1 MTLIIGI
8 DPHKA
13 SHTAVAIGGDEQQ
26 SAEIRVRAT
35 SQQTQ
40 QLLAWAEPLGKK
52 TWAVESAGGMGYLLS
67 QQLVGAGEQ
76 VLDVTA
82 TLASHTGGPSS
93 GVQVKWI
100 IYRDPATP
108 SGRTAASGAPPME
121 YRVDA
126 RSSGRTSTAGS
137 HLPSVAY
144 RRSRYD
150 RHVSCY

>member
-93 GVQVKWI
+93 G
-100 IYRDPATP
+100 
-108 SGRTAASGAPPME
+108 S
-121 YRVDA
+121 
-126 RSSGRTSTAGS
+126 RSSGSSIGTQPAPFRTNCCIRSTADG
-137 HLPSVAY
+137 
-144 RRSRYD
+144 
-150 RHVSCY
+150 VSGRCTQLRPDVHCWQSFT